1 MTIAGILIWSSSHTG
16 FMKKTTSKA
25 NSKAGAK
32 KAVAKPAKAPAPPK
46 ALLRSDH
53 LSLDQV
59 KELIELISEKQFTEF
74 ELERGAFRMRLGR
87 GSTANVP
94 IETMQPVVTAA
105 PPVQEVGRPAEAPP
119 VASPAAAPAAEE
131 SLHILTSPIVGT
143 YYESSSPTTAAFAET
158 GAAVKSGQT
167 LCIVEAMKLMNEIQ
181 SDVSGTVAKIFV
193 ENGQP
198 VEYGQPL
205 FGIKI

>member
-1 MTIAGILIWSSSHTG
+1 VRKKQCQNRLKHLRHPKQFQLVTI
-16 FMKKTTSKA
+16 
-25 NSKAGAK
+25 
-32 KAVAKPAKAPAPPK
+32 
-46 ALLRSDH
+46 
-53 LSLDQV
+53 SLDQV

-74 ELERGAFRMRLGR
+74 ELERGSFRMRLGR
-87 GSTANVP
+87 G
-94 IETMQPVVTAA
+94 TAA
-105 PPVQEVGRPAEAPP
+105 KVLVEAAPTFAPAALPVQEAAP
-119 VASPAAAPAAEE
+119 VIAAPAAPVAAPPAAPAEE
-131 SLHILTSPIVGT
+131 NLHILTSPIVGT
-143 YYESSSPTTAAFAET
+143 YYQSASPTNPPFAEI

>member
-1 MTIAGILIWSSSHTG
+1 
-16 FMKKTTSKA
+16 MKKTTRKASSKA
-25 NSKAGAK
+25 PTPK
-32 KAVAKPAKAPAPPK
+32 KAAAKPAAQSKATST
-46 ALLRSDH
+46 SDN

-59 KELIELISEKQFTEF
+59 KELIELISEKHFTEF
-74 ELERGAFRMRLGR
+74 ELERGSFRMRLGC
-87 GSTANVP
+87 GTAAKVSAEAAP
-94 IETMQPVVTAA
+94 SFAPSASLVQAA
-105 PPVQEVGRPAEAPP
+105 PPVNAAQPAPVPAPP
-119 VASPAAAPAAEE
+119 PAAAPAEE

-143 YYESSSPTTAAFAET
+143 YYQSASPTNPPFAEI
-158 GAAVKSGQT
+158 GAAIKSGQT

>member
-1 MTIAGILIWSSSHTG
+1 
-16 FMKKTTSKA
+16 MKKTTSKA
-25 NSKAGAK
+25 SSKTGAK
-32 KAVAKPAKAPAPPK
+32 KAVAKPAKAPALPK
-46 ALLRSDH
+46 AVLSSDH

-74 ELERGAFRMRLGR
+74 ELERGSFRMRLGR
-87 GSTANVP
+87 GNTAKVSV
-94 IETMQPVVTAA
+94 ETAQSVVTPA
-105 PPVQEVGRPAEAPP
+105 PQVQEAGRPAEASP
-119 VASPAAAPAAEE
+119 VAAPAAAPAAEE
-131 SLHILTSPIVGT
+131 SLHLLTSPIVGT
-143 YYESSSPTTAAFAET
+143 YYQSASPANPPFAEI
-158 GAAVKSGQT
+158 GATIKSGQT

>member
-1 MTIAGILIWSSSHTG
+1 
-16 FMKKTTSKA
+16 MKKTTSKA
-25 NSKAGAK
+25 SSKAGAK
-32 KAVAKPAKAPAPPK
+32 KTVAIPTKAPASPK
-46 ALLRSDH
+46 AVTASDN

-74 ELERGAFRMRLGR
+74 ELERGSFRMRLGR
-87 GSTANVP
+87 G
-94 IETMQPVVTAA
+94 TAA
-105 PPVQEVGRPAEAPP
+105 KMLVEAAPTFVP
-119 VASPAAAPAAEE
+119 VASPVQGAPPAIAAPVAATPAAAPAEE
-131 SLHILTSPIVGT
+131 NLHILTSPIVGT
-143 YYESSSPTTAAFAET
+143 YYQSASPTNPLFAEI

>member
-1 MTIAGILIWSSSHTG
+1 
-16 FMKKTTSKA
+16 MKKTTSNA
-25 NSKAGAK
+25 SAK
-32 KAVAKPAKAPAPPK
+32 KAVAKPTKAPASPK
-46 ALLRSDH
+46 AIIASDN

-74 ELERGAFRMRLGR
+74 ELERGSFRMRLGR
-87 GSTANVP
+87 DTSAKVLV
-94 IETMQPVVTAA
+94 EAA
-105 PPVQEVGRPAEAPP
+105 PTFASPASPVQAAPQVSATQSAPAAVAAPT
-119 VASPAAAPAAEE
+119 AAAPAEE
-131 SLHILTSPIVGT
+131 HLHVITSPIVGT
-143 YYESSSPTTAAFAET
+143 YYQSASPTNPPFAEIGT
-158 GAAVKSGQT
+158 TIKSGQT

>member
-1 MTIAGILIWSSSHTG
+1 
-16 FMKKTTSKA
+16 MKKTTRKASSKA
-25 NSKAGAK
+25 APK
-32 KAVAKPAKAPAPPK
+32 KASAKPAAETPKTAAPAKNASVGDNPT
-46 ALLRSDH
+46 
-53 LSLDQV
+53 LDQV

-74 ELERGAFRMRLGR
+74 ELERGSFRMRLGR
-87 GSTANVP
+87 GSAAKVLV
-94 IETMQPVVTAA
+94 EAAQPVVTPA
-105 PPVQEVGRPAEAPP
+105 PQVQEVARTAEAPP
-119 VASPAAAPAAEE
+119 VAPPAVVSAEEE

-143 YYESSSPTTAAFAET
+143 YYQSSSPTTAAFAEI

>member
-1 MTIAGILIWSSSHTG
+1 
-16 FMKKTTSKA
+16 MKKTTSKA
-25 NSKAGAK
+25 SSKAGAK
-32 KAVAKPAKAPAPPK
+32 KTVVKPTKAPASPK
-46 ALLRSDH
+46 AVSASDN

-74 ELERGAFRMRLGR
+74 ELERGSFRMRLGC
-87 GSTANVP
+87 GAAAQVLVETAP
-94 IETMQPVVTAA
+94 SFAPTA
-105 PPVQEVGRPAEAPP
+105 PLVQEASPTVAATATSPVPAP
-119 VASPAAAPAAEE
+119 VAASPAAAPAEE
-131 SLHILTSPIVGT
+131 NLHVVTSPIVGT
-143 YYESSSPTTAAFAET
+143 YYQSASPTNPPFAEI
-158 GAAVKSGQT
+158 GAAIKSGQT

-205 FGIKI
+205 FGIKL